1 MADESGK
8 LPKQYLDLAGR
19 PMLWHALH
27 ALCAT
32 PQIVR
37 VFVVLAAADEF
48 WCDADYADFATKLEV
63 LRCGGSTRALS
74 VSNGLQQIR
83 ERLPGDGLRVLVHDA
98 ARPCLT
104 PALVEHLI
112 RAVGDSESGGLLA
125 LPVADT
131 LKSAT
136 GINTQ
141 TVAATVPRDG
151 LWQAQTPQLFPL
163 AVLLKALEGAPEVT
177 DESSAIEALGLSPQL
192 VESESTNFKVT
203 YPRDLA
209 LAELILSSR
218 KISPVP
224 AQ

>member
-1 MADESGK
+1 MRWVIAS
-8 LPKQYLDLAGR
+8 R
-19 PMLWHALH
+19 
-27 ALCAT
+27 
-32 PQIVR
+32 
-37 VFVVLAAADEF
+37 
-48 WCDADYADFATKLEV
+48 
-63 LRCGGSTRALS
+63 
-74 VSNGLQQIR
+74 
-83 ERLPGDGLRVLVHDA
+83 
-98 ARPCLT
+98 
-104 PALVEHLI
+104 
-112 RAVGDSESGGLLA
+112 GGLLA

-163 AVLLKALEGAPEVT
+163 AVLLKALEGAPEVS

-203 YPRDLA
+203 YPSDLA